1 MPEEDEEEMKFGSE
15 CLDRNTT
22 ALPSERFFGEIG
34 NRPNAYD
41 ARKPDVTD
49 IDMEDLF
56 TDIDLEEYYYGWAT
70 GKHYSKY
77 GHPWVLKEDMDMF
90 LFNLREPV
98 PLTCPYEVAQR
109 EDERIQGIIF
119 DEIDQQKFV
128 GKKEFEKWMASIG
141 TDEKPDE
148 PIRKQLYIESGA
160 RRSPW
165 LRNGKWKK
173 PVHPAGY
180 KTIDDLEDALIF
192 PGKSTLD
199 GFRNG
204 W

>member
-41 ARKPDVTD
+41 ARKPDISDV
-49 IDMEDLF
+49 DMEDLF

-77 GHPWVLKEDMDMF
+77 GHPWVLKDDMN
-90 LFNLREPV
+90 LFHLKEPV
-98 PLTCPYEVAQR
+98 PLTCSYEDAQR
-109 EDERIQGIIF
+109 DNERIQGIIF
-119 DEIDQQKFV
+119 EEIAKQRFV
-128 GKKEFEKWMASIG
+128 GKKEFEKWMESIG
-141 TDEKPDE
+141 TDEMPDE
-148 PIRKQLYIESGA
+148 PIRKQLCIESGA
-160 RRSPW
+160 SRSPCW
-165 LRNGKWKK
+165 RNGKWKK

-180 KTIDDLEDALIF
+180 VTIDDLEDALIF
-192 PGKSTLD
+192 PGKSTLTD
-199 GFRNG
+199 FNNG

>member
-41 ARKPDVTD
+41 ARKPDISDV
-49 IDMEDLF
+49 DMEDLF

-77 GHPWVLKEDMDMF
+77 GHPWVLKDDMN
-90 LFNLREPV
+90 LFHLKEPV
-98 PLTCPYEVAQR
+98 PLTCSYEVAQR

-119 DEIDQQKFV
+119 EEITKQRFV
-128 GKKEFEKWMASIG
+128 GKKEFEKWMSSIG
-141 TDEKPDE
+141 TDEMPDE
-148 PIRKQLYIESGA
+148 PIRKQLCVERHEVGCYQRA
-160 RRSPW
+160 
-165 LRNGKWKK
+165 NGRWRK
-173 PVHPAGY
+173 PVHPPGY
-180 KTIDDLEDALIF
+180 VTIDDLEDALIF
-192 PGKSTLD
+192 PGKSTLTD
-199 GFRNG
+199 FNN
-204 W
+204 